1 MPRKAKSIAEIESLA
16 RSYTHTAIKTLAGI
30 MMEPSAPP
38 RARVAAAAIL
48 LDRGW
53 GKPKQHIE
61 GQATHR
67 YVVELP
73 PVLSKLEWQQKYGAT
88 SEPSQALVVPTGLR
102 LSQLVEPPGGPHPS

>member
-1 MPRKAKSIAEIESLA
+1 
-16 RSYTHTAIKTLAGI
+16 
-30 MMEPSAPP
+30 
-38 RARVAAAAIL
+38 VAAAAIL

-73 PVLSKLEWQQKYGAT
+73 PVLSKLEWQQKYGEAD
-88 SEPSQALVVPTGLR
+88 G
-102 LSQLVEPPGGPHPS
+102 PGRKGE